1 LPNHLDCSMEVL
13 FAKAFLSTPGSTRGF
28 VKPKGSKYSPFSQK
42 GEGAFCIFLYRLF
55 FYITKAW
62 FLFVFFRDKC
72 CNLFHALLAEFIFL

>member
-1 LPNHLDCSMEVL
+1 MLL
-13 FAKAFLSTPGSTRGF
+13 FFTILLYIF
-28 VKPKGSKYSPFSQK
+28 IYLEKYGPFSQK